1 MGEENGRRLHKETLA
16 VGHGYDPA
24 SALGAAKPPLYLT
37 STFVYGSAQ
46 QAKDA
51 HRVFFEGP
59 SQGDTATG
67 AHIYARLGHPNL
79 DMVER
84 RLAALDQA
92 EAAAGFCSGMAAAST
107 ILLAHL
113 RPGDVV
119 LQSLPI
125 YGGVDSLIGQVLS
138 QFGVKA
144 FHFADGLDAAAIRR
158 AADKAAASGPV
169 RLIWLETPANPTGAV
184 VDIGA
189 AVQIAGELAER
200 QGFRPLVAVDN
211 TFLGPFLQ
219 SPLALG
225 ADLCMTSLT
234 KYCGGH
240 SDLLAGGVSGRAEL
254 IGPLRTLRTW
264 LGNPMDAH
272 TAWLLLRSFE
282 TLHLRT
288 ARACDNALAVA
299 RFLAAHPKVAGVTFV
314 GLAEP
319 GSREHALMQRQA
331 LGSGST
337 FSFRIKGGEAAAFRL
352 LDALELLRLAVSLG
366 GSETLIC
373 HPASTTHY
381 PIARDRLEEAGVTES
396 TLRLSV
402 GLEHPDD
409 LVADLSQA
417 LEKV

>member
-1 MGEENGRRLHKETLA
+1 MAEEHSRLHPETLA
-16 VGHGYDPA
+16 VGFGYDPA
-24 SALGAAKPPLYLT
+24 SASGAAKPPLYLT
-37 STFVYGSAQ
+37 STFVYASAQ

-51 HRVFFEGP
+51 HRIFFEGP
-59 SQGDTATG
+59 SQGDA
-67 AHIYARLGHPNL
+67 AAPHIYARLGHPNL

-107 ILLAHL
+107 ILLGHL

-144 FHFADGLDAAAIRR
+144 FHFADGLDGAAMRHAADQAAA
-158 AADKAAASGPV
+158 AGPV
-169 RLIWLETPANPTGAV
+169 RMIWLETPANPTGAV
-184 VDIGA
+184 VA
-189 AVQIAGELAER
+189 LAVEVAGELAAR

-225 ADLCMTSLT
+225 ADFCMTSLT

-282 TLHLRT
+282 TLPLRT
-288 ARACDNALAVA
+288 ARACDNALAVG
-299 RFLAAHPKVAGVTFV
+299 RFLNAHPKVGAVTFI

-319 GSREHALMQRQA
+319 GSREYALMQRQTR
-331 LGSGST
+331 GGGST

-352 LDALELLRLAVSLG
+352 LDALKLLRLAVSLG

-381 PIARDRLEEAGVTES
+381 PIARDRLAEAGVTES

-409 LVADLSQA
+409 LIADLAQA
-417 LEKV
+417 LDQV

>member
-1 MGEENGRRLHKETLA
+1 MSEVEARRLHPETIT

-24 SALGAAKPPLYLT
+24 SASGAAKPPLYLT
-37 STFVYGSAQ
+37 STFVYRSAQ
-46 QAKDA
+46 HAKDA
-51 HRVFFEGP
+51 HRIFFEGP
-59 SQGDTATG
+59 SQGDEASAT
-67 AHIYARLGHPNL
+67 HIYARLGHPNL

-84 RLAALDQA
+84 RLAALDGA
-92 EAAAGFCSGMAAAST
+92 EDAAGFASGMAAIST
-107 ILLAHL
+107 IFLAHL

-125 YGGVDSLIGQVLS
+125 YGGVDALLGRVLAE
-138 QFGVKA
+138 FGVKA
-144 FHFADGLDAAAIRR
+144 FHFADGLDGAAIRR
-158 AADKAAASGPV
+158 AADQAAAAGPV
-169 RLIWLETPANPTGAV
+169 RLIWLETPANPTAAV
-184 VDIGA
+184 VDIA
-189 AVQIAGELAER
+189 LVVEVASELEQR
-200 QGFRPLVAVDN
+200 QGFRPLIGVDN

-240 SDLLAGGVSGRAEL
+240 SDLLAGGVSGAAAL
-254 IGPLRTLRTW
+254 ISPLKTLRTW

-272 TAWLLLRSFE
+272 TAWLLLRSLE

-288 ARACDNALAVA
+288 ARACETALAIG
-299 RFLAAHPKVAGVTFV
+299 RFLQAHPKVDAVTFI

-319 GSREHALMQRQA
+319 GSREAGLMGRQA
-331 LGSGST
+331 RGPGST
-337 FSFRIKGGEAAAFRL
+337 FSFRIKGGEPAAFRL
-352 LDALELLRLAVSLG
+352 LDALKLLRLAVSLG

-381 PIARDRLEEAGVTES
+381 PIARERLEEAGVTES

-409 LVADLSQA
+409 LIADLAQA
-417 LEKV
+417 LDAV